1 MFISYHATTTDDYR
15 NHTSCISEAE
25 RYEKTIYRGSRKLDE
40 SGTGHR
46 GQQQRGKKLT
56 PQEAWSNT
64 IQTAADIAPQSIKS
78 YMNQL
83 TMCENVPRQEKKF
96 RNFTNNSLRC
106 SEKVKTEI
114 WALLV
119 EVRAKDRQ
127 AKEEEEAKRKKEQ
140 QQQKEKQVEEK
151 KKKTKPVSES
161 SDDES
166 SESISG
172 TTSELPSKKIITKAI
187 KKVLKKA
194 PNKQIKFK
202 ALRKQIHESLAF
214 KADKSG
220 KKKMKKLLQECV
232 VDNKKMKIDGKLV
245 TLTK

>member
-1 MFISYHATTTDDYR
+1 
-15 NHTSCISEAE
+15 
-25 RYEKTIYRGSRKLDE
+25 
-40 SGTGHR
+40 
-46 GQQQRGKKLT
+46 
-56 PQEAWSNT
+56 
-64 IQTAADIAPQSIKS
+64 
-78 YMNQL
+78 MNQL

-140 QQQKEKQVEEK
+140 QQQQKEKQLAEK

-166 SESISG
+166 SKRSI
-172 TTSELPSKKIITKAI
+172 TTSELPSKKVVTKAI

-232 VDNKKMKIDGKLV
+232 SDNPKKMKIDGKLV

>member
-1 MFISYHATTTDDYR
+1 MFITYHATTTDEYR

-46 GQQQRGKKLT
+46 SQQQRGKKLT

-106 SEKVKTEI
+106 SEKVKSEI

-140 QQQKEKQVEEK
+140 QQQKEKQLAEK

-166 SESISG
+166 SKSSG
-172 TTSELPSKKIITKAI
+172 KLPSKKVITKAI

-214 KADKSG
+214 KANKSG
-220 KKKMKKLLQECV
+220 KKKMKKLLTECIS
-232 VDNKKMKIDGKLV
+232 DNPTKMKIDGKLV

>member
-1 MFISYHATTTDDYR
+1 MFITYHATTTDEYR

-46 GQQQRGKKLT
+46 SQQQRGKKLT

-106 SEKVKTEI
+106 SEKVKSEI

-140 QQQKEKQVEEK
+140 QQQKEKQLAEK

-166 SESISG
+166 SKSSG
-172 TTSELPSKKIITKAI
+172 KLPSKKVITKAI

-214 KADKSG
+214 KANKSG
-220 KKKMKKLLQECV
+220 KKKMKKLLTECV
-232 VDNKKMKIDGKLV
+232 ADNKKMKIDGKLV

>member
-1 MFISYHATTTDDYR
+1 
-15 NHTSCISEAE
+15 
-25 RYEKTIYRGSRKLDE
+25 
-40 SGTGHR
+40 
-46 GQQQRGKKLT
+46 
-56 PQEAWSNT
+56 
-64 IQTAADIAPQSIKS
+64 
-78 YMNQL
+78 MNQL

-106 SEKVKTEI
+106 SEKVKSEI

-140 QQQKEKQVEEK
+140 QQQKEKQLAEK

-166 SESISG
+166 SKSC
-172 TTSELPSKKIITKAI
+172 TTSQLPSKKVITKAI

-194 PNKQIKFK
+194 PSKQIKFK
-202 ALRKQIHESLAF
+202 ALRKQIHKSLAF

-220 KKKMKKLLQECV
+220 KKKMKKLLQECIS
-232 VDNKKMKIDGKLV
+232 DNPTKMKIDGKLV

>member
-1 MFISYHATTTDDYR
+1 MFISYHSTTTDEYR

-56 PQEAWSNT
+56 PQEAWANT
-64 IQTAADIAPQSIKS
+64 IQTAADTAPASLKS

-106 SEKVKTEI
+106 SEKVKSEI

-127 AKEEEEAKRKKEQ
+127 AKEEEEARRKKEQ
-140 QQQKEKQVEEK
+140 QHQKEKQLAE
-151 KKKTKPVSES
+151 KKKTKPISES

-166 SESISG
+166 SKSSG
-172 TTSELPSKKIITKAI
+172 TTSEVPSKKVITKAI

-202 ALRKQIHESLAF
+202 ALRKRVHESLAF

-220 KKKMKKLLQECV
+220 KKKMKKLLQECLS
-232 VDNKKMKIDGKLV
+232 DNSKKMTIDGKMV

>member
-1 MFISYHATTTDDYR
+1 MFISYHSTTTDEYR

-56 PQEAWSNT
+56 PQEAWANT
-64 IQTAADIAPQSIKS
+64 IQTAADNAPASLKS

-106 SEKVKTEI
+106 SEKVKSEI

-127 AKEEEEAKRKKEQ
+127 AKEEEEARRKREQ
-140 QQQKEKQVEEK
+140 QQQKEKQLTE
-151 KKKTKPVSES
+151 KKKTKLISES

-166 SESISG
+166 SKSSS
-172 TTSELPSKKIITKAI
+172 TTSELPSKKVITKAI

-194 PNKQIKFK
+194 PNNQLKFK

-214 KADKSG
+214 KANKSG
-220 KKKMKKLLQECV
+220 KKKMKKLLQESIAE
-232 VDNKKMKIDGKLV
+232 NPKKMKIDGKLV